1 MEYSATKDNI
11 KSFAKKIEQLAK
23 DLQSKIDSGDDYLP
37 IARELTKDQITLVF
51 TLGEVYALEKTV
63 NVVKVNKTKSGTSSL
78 GYYNF
83 RDKFG
88 RFCKK

>member
-63 NVVKVNKTKSGTSSL
+63 NVVKVNKAKSGTNSL

>member
-51 TLGEVYALEKTV
+51 TLGEVYALEKT
-63 NVVKVNKTKSGTSSL
+63 NMVKVNKNYDNKSL
-78 GYYNF
+78 NYYNF

-88 RFCKK
+88 KFCKKMR